1 MEQRGWK
8 SGIACGAI
16 ALVYGQPARLLGG
29 YASIGWTYWPGG
41 LLSRALV

>member
-16 ALVYGQPARLLGG
+16 TLLYGHPVRLLGG
-29 YASIGWTYWPGG
+29 YASIDCTH
-41 LLSRALV
+41 

>member
-16 ALVYGQPARLLGG
+16 ALVYGQSAGLLDG
-29 YASIGWTYWPGG
+29 YASIDGTYWPGG